1 MKKKALSIGLSS
13 ALIAGS
19 LFAAV
24 PAQVTVQAADRESTP
39 ADLNVVNTDRY
50 IDSLVERGIISGKL
64 NQEDKEAAMRAYL
77 KRTGKGAVNTAA
89 KNTFQSRSA
98 KVKGA
103 AQNTAVS
110 SKQASGTTVAP
121 AAGEAWNGGVRKD
134 KLLVLLVEFDDYKHN
149 NITPDETDMF
159 YPDYTTEHYQ
169 QMMFSPTGYTG
180 PNGEHF
186 VSMAQYYLQQ
196 SGGSYTVEGDVI
208 GWVKAPK
215 SAAYYGGNVGGV
227 DGDDNDPKQLIRD
240 ALAAAVAQGVD
251 LSEYDQED
259 IYDLDG
265 DGNYR
270 EPDGLIDHMAVIHAG
285 VGEEA
290 GGGNLGGDAIWS
302 HRWDLSSPF
311 AVPGSSTNIPY
322 WGGQMAAFDYI
333 IMPEDGATG
342 VFAHE
347 YGHDLGLP
355 DEYDTIYSGN
365 GEPIE
370 YWSIM
375 SAGSWAGKI
384 GGTEPTGFSPYAK
397 EYFQDTIGGNWQ
409 HGKTIS
415 LSDIPASGLTVTL
428 DQATTKGANEDV
440 VRIDLPDKVRTVN
453 TPAAGS
459 YEYWG
464 GNGDE
469 HDHSM
474 VRTVDLTGATT
485 AKLDFDTWY
494 NIESTWDYAFAQ
506 VSTDNGATWTSLA
519 TNRTSTQ
526 IANGAYPTIAPNLPG
541 YTGSSNGWVHETI
554 DLSAYAGQTIKL
566 QFRSITDWGTNL
578 EGFYV
583 DNVKVSKNGA
593 EVFADGAE
601 GTPSFTLNG
610 FAKSEGKYTTKH
622 HYLVEWRTH
631 DGVDQGLA
639 HIKRGQSLLS
649 YDPGMVVWYVNEAYD
664 NNWVGA
670 HPGYG
675 FLGVVDAH
683 QNVHHWGGYASNGA
697 TAGTRYQV
705 YDAAFS
711 LKKGADLN
719 VYYGPDQHLYNAAKN
734 PVSTFDDKSSY
745 WSPSSPHSGLKLN
758 NYGLKI
764 QVVGEAADRS
774 AATIKITK

>member
-1 MKKKALSIGLSS
+1 MKKKAVSIGLSS

-19 LFAAV
+19 LFAGI

-39 ADLNVVNTDRY
+39 ADLNVINTDRY
-50 IDSLVERGIISGKL
+50 IDSLVKRGIIEPGLS
-64 NQEDKEAAMRAYL
+64 QEQKEAAMKDYIS
-77 KRTGKGAVNTAA
+77 GKGKKPNVSIGQGNSFKDRAAAVTKAA
-89 KNTFQSRSA
+89 KGKKGNNGK
-98 KVKGA
+98 KVEP
-103 AQNTAVS
+103 AQPQPWT
-110 SKQASGTTVAP
+110 GD
-121 AAGEAWNGGVRKD
+121 VRKD
-134 KLLVLLVEFDDYKHN
+134 KLLVLLVEFDDYEHN
-149 NITPDETDMF
+149 NITPEETDMF

-196 SGGSYTVEGDVI
+196 SGGSYTVEGDVV

-215 SAAYYGGNVGGV
+215 SAAYYGGNVDGV

-240 ALAAAVAQGVD
+240 GLAAAVAQGVD

-265 DGNYR
+265 DGNTR
-270 EPDGLIDHMAVIHAG
+270 EPDGLVDHMAVIHAG

-290 GGGNLGGDAIWS
+290 GGGNLGGDSIWS
-302 HRWDLSSPF
+302 HRWDLSSPY
-311 AVPGSSTNIPY
+311 AVPGSATDVPY

-384 GGTEPTGFSPYAK
+384 GGTEPVGFSPYGK
-397 EYFQDTIGGNWQ
+397 EFFQETIGGNWQ
-409 HGKTIS
+409 HGTTIS
-415 LSDIPASGLTVTL
+415 LSDIPRKGLEVTL
-428 DQATTKGANEDV
+428 DQATTKGKNEDV
-440 VRIDLPDKVRTVN
+440 VRIDLPDQETVVN

-459 YEYWG
+459 FEFWG
-464 GNGDE
+464 GKGDE

-474 VRTVDLTGATT
+474 ARAVDLTGKTSAS
-485 AKLDFDTWY
+485 LDFDTWY
-494 NIESTWDYAFAQ
+494 NIESEWDYAFAQ

-519 TNRTSTQ
+519 TDRTSTD
-526 IANGAYPTIAPNLPG
+526 IANGAYPTIEPNLPG
-541 YTGSSNGWVHETI
+541 YTGSSNGWVHESI
-554 DLSAYAGQTIKL
+554 DLSAYAGQEILL
-566 QFRSITDWGTNL
+566 QFRSISDWGTNL

-583 DNVKVSKNGA
+583 DNVTVTADGA

-601 GTPSFTLNG
+601 GTPSFDLQG
-610 FAKSEGKYTTKH
+610 FTKDPGKSYTKH
-622 HYLVEWRTH
+622 YYQVEWRTH

-639 HIKRGQSLLS
+639 HLKRGNSIMS
-649 YDPGMVVWYVNEAYD
+649 YDPGMLVWYVNEAYD
-664 NNWVGA
+664 NNWVGV

-675 FLGVVDAH
+675 FLGVVDSH
-683 QNVHHWGGYASNGA
+683 QNVVKWNDGEVAASRFQLKDA
-697 TAGTRYQV
+697 T
-705 YDAAFS
+705 FS
-711 LKKGADLN
+711 LKKGNDLS
-719 VYYGPDQHLYNAAKN
+719 VQYPDGSSIFSRAQSAEKAF
-734 PVSTFDDKSSY
+734 SDRDSY
-745 WSPSSPHSGLKLN
+745 WTASNPDSGLKLLK
-758 NYGLKI
+758 YGLKI
-764 QVVGEAADRS
+764 QVVKEAKDRS

>member
-1 MKKKALSIGLSS
+1 MKKKALGIGLSS
-13 ALIAGS
+13 VLIAGS
-19 LFAAV
+19 LFAGV
-24 PAQVTVQAADRESTP
+24 PTGVTVQAADRESTP
-39 ADLNVVNTDRY
+39 ADLNVINTDRY
-50 IDSLVERGIISGKL
+50 IDSLVERGIIDQGLS
-64 NQEDKEAAMRAYL
+64 QEQKEVAMKDYL
-77 KRTGKGAVNTAA
+77 TGKGKKPNVSIAQSNSFKDRAAAVNKAA
-89 KNTFQSRSA
+89 KGNKGKGK
-98 KVKGA
+98 KVEP
-103 AQNTAVS
+103 AQQQPWT
-110 SKQASGTTVAP
+110 
-121 AAGEAWNGGVRKD
+121 GEVRKD
-134 KLLVLLVEFDDYKHN
+134 KLLVLLVEFDDYEHN
-149 NITPDETDMF
+149 NITKSETDMF

-196 SGGSYTVEGDVI
+196 SGGSYTVEGDVV
-208 GWVKAPK
+208 GWVKVPK

-240 ALAAAVAQGVD
+240 ALAAAVAQGLD

-290 GGGNLGGDAIWS
+290 GGGSLGGDAIWS
-302 HRWDLSSPF
+302 HRWDLTSPY
-311 AVPGSSTNIPY
+311 AVPGSSTSIPY

-415 LSDIPASGLTVTL
+415 LSDIPKKGLEVTL
-428 DQATTKGANEDV
+428 DQATTKGKNEDV
-440 VRIDLPDKVRTVN
+440 VRIDLPDNETVVN
-453 TPAAGS
+453 KPAGGS
-459 YEYWG
+459 FEYWG
-464 GNGDE
+464 GKGDE

-474 VRTVDLTGATT
+474 VASVDLTGKTSAT
-485 AKLDFDTWY
+485 LDFDTWY

-506 VSTDNGATWTSLA
+506 VSTDNGATWNSLS

-541 YTGSSNGWVHETI
+541 YTGSSNGWVHESI
-554 DLSAYAGQTIKL
+554 DLSAYAGQEILL
-566 QFRSITDWGTNL
+566 QFRSITDWGTTL

-583 DNVKVSKNGA
+583 DNVKVTADGA
-593 EVFADGAE
+593 VVFADGAE
-601 GTPSFTLNG
+601 GTPSFDLQG
-610 FAKSEGKYTTKH
+610 FKQDTGKSYTKH
-622 HYLVEWRTH
+622 YYLVEWRTH

-639 HIKRGQSLLS
+639 HIKRGKSLMS
-649 YDPGMVVWYVNEAYD
+649 YDPGMLVWYVNEAYE
-664 NNWVGA
+664 NNWVA
-670 HPGYG
+670 MHPGYG
-675 FLGVVDAH
+675 FLGVVDSH
-683 QNVHHWGGYASNGA
+683 QNVVKWNDGEVAASRFQLKDATFSLQKGTDLNIVYADGSSIFSKAKAAEKTFSDHDSYWNASN
-697 TAGTRYQV
+697 
-705 YDAAFS
+705 
-711 LKKGADLN
+711 
-719 VYYGPDQHLYNAAKN
+719 PD
-734 PVSTFDDKSSY
+734 
-745 WSPSSPHSGLKLN
+745 SGLKLLK
-758 NYGLKI
+758 YGLKI
-764 QVVGEAADRS
+764 QVMKEANDRS
-774 AATIKITK
+774 AALIKISK